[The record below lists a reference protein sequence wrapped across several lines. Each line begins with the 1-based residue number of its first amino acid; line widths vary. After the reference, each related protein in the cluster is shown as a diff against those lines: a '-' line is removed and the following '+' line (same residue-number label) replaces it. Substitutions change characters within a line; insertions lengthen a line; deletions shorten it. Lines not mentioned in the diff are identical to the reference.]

1 MEAAAKCSKCNEELD
16 TEGTPKWCKACRA
29 KYQKE
34 YQATK
39 EGKAEAAGFALG
51 AEAMRQE
58 VVNSFA
64 KVPAGGLMM
73 AGEIAAYVAGLPA
86 PKAE

>member
-1 MEAAAKCSKCNEELD
+1 MDAATTCTK
-16 TEGTPKWCKACRA
+16 EGCVKPRAGKKPWCKEHLA
-29 KYQKE
+29 E
-34 YQATK
+34 YQREYNATK

-73 AGEIAAYVAGLPA
+73 AGEIAAYVAGLPT
-86 PKAE
+86 PKQD

>member
-1 MEAAAKCSKCNEELD
+1 MPTAEECSKCQKELD

-39 EGKAEAAGFALG
+39 EGKAEAHGFARGVTAFRRMIAEKFEGQGSG
-51 AEAMRQE
+51 AFTGQE
-58 VVNSFA
+58 ISYMVLNE
-64 KVPAGGLMM
+64 PGPDQ
-73 AGEIAAYVAGLPA
+73 EP
-86 PKAE
+86 